1 MDESSAENFLNT
13 WHIIMIIGAILFGV
27 LSIVQVV
34 YHYVKLNSLSDLKE
48 KYDYIREN
56 EIRNFQRAFLFLA
69 IAIACAIN
77 TYGMGTMSF
86 NPIWF
91 FVRIFMGIAGAVLI
105 GYVAQ
110 LILQYYYPTP
120 LHKKLQKLRY
130 TPRVNPENGNKMRL
144 LGEHEE
150 DVHLEEGMQAEE
162 NIFSVDYDVW
172 VDEETGYTKIEKYPG
187 HLDALQCGNCGFY
200 TLKVVRE
207 EITKPPTADVDG
219 ELIKHYECEYCSSI
233 RATAFHIVRDTNRS
247 YGPQDHAFDSPD
259 GVSIVRVE
267 VITNN
272 GERRIFEFQGVDQA
286 EKFLQSYHAG

>member
-1 MDESSAENFLNT
+1 LL
-13 WHIIMIIGAILFGV
+13 AIA
-27 LSIVQVV
+27 QVV
-34 YHYVKLNSLSDLKE
+34 YHYVKVNSLTDLKE

-69 IAIACAIN
+69 ITIACVIN
-77 TYGMGTMSF
+77 TYGMGSMSF
-86 NPIWF
+86 HAIWF
-91 FVRIFMGIAGAVLI
+91 FVRVFMGIAGAVLV

-120 LHKKLQKLRY
+120 LHKKLHKLRY
-130 TPRVNPENGNKMRL
+130 TPRTNPENGNKMRL

-200 TLKVVRE
+200 TLKVERE
-207 EITKPPTADVDG
+207 EIVKAPTSEEDG
-219 ELIKHYECEYCSSI
+219 ELIKYYRCEYCDSI
-233 RATAFHIVRDTNRS
+233 RATAFHIVRDAS
-247 YGPQDHAFDSPD
+247 YGPQDFSQSPD
-259 GVSIVRVE
+259 GVSLVRVE
-267 VITNN
+267 MISND
-272 GERRIFEFQGVDQA
+272 GERRIYEFQGIAQA
-286 EKFLQSYHAG
+286 EKFLQEYQPA